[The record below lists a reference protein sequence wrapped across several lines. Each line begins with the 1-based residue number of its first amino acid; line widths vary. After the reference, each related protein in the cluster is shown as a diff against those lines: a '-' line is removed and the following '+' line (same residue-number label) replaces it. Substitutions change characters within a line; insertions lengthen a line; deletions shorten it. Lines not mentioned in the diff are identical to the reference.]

1 MATTYLKKTFDGAE
15 ASTKGTFSFWV
26 KRSKIGAEQ
35 YLYINSVYGSSS
47 ATRGEIRFDGD
58 DKLRVRS
65 LNSGSATNEKVTS
78 MVFRDTNAWY
88 HIVVTLDYTN
98 ASSSNY
104 QKIYVN
110 GNELTDFSTN
120 SNTSTTNQ
128 FFQGSDLNGQ
138 LIGKSNGS
146 EYLDGCLSHYHC
158 VVGTVY
164 TPSTFGETDSTT
176 GEWKIKTNPGISTV
190 NYGAAGF
197 FVLKDGNSMTDQS
210 GNGNNFTLGG
220 GTLTKTED
228 NPSNVFA
235 TLNPLDKHIGGTQPT
250 ISNGNNTWSSSGAGN
265 SNCAVKGTIGAS
277 SGKYYF
283 EAKFTAQQYTNLGMS
298 LVDGTNGWNGDGDI
312 SAVSSFYGIQSS
324 GSKRVAGTG
333 TSSVFTALS
342 NNDIGMFAY
351 DFDNNKFWFGVNGS
365 WVASGNPTTGANSLG
380 TLASGTY
387 LPSISNG
394 HWGNVSTAQ
403 LNFGNGY
410 FGTTAVSSAGT
421 NASGNGIFEHD
432 CPNGYTALSTKG
444 LNL

>member
-1 MATTYLKKTFDGAE
+1 MASTYLKKTFDGAE

-35 YLYINSVYGSSS
+35 YLYINSVYATSS

-88 HIVVTLDYTN
+88 HIVVSLDYTN

-176 GEWKIKTNPGISTV
+176 GEWKIKTNPGISTA

-220 GTLTKTED
+220 GTLTNTED
-228 NPSNVFA
+228 CPSNVFA
-235 TLNPLDKHIGGTQPT
+235 TWNPLIDFRQPT
-250 ISNGNNTWSSSGAGN
+250 PLLNGNT
-265 SNCAVKGTIGAS
+265 VI
-277 SGKYYF
+277 
-283 EAKFTAQQYTNLGMS
+283 E
-298 LVDGTNGWNGDGDI
+298 NGDAQWESGI
-312 SAVSSFYGIQSS
+312 STIA
-324 GSKRVAGTG
+324 T
-333 TSSVFTALS
+333 
-342 NNDIGMFAY
+342 
-351 DFDNNKFWFGVNGS
+351 
-365 WVASGNPTTGANSLG
+365 PTTGKFYAEFKFPTFGGTAYGHTGIVDVEAISQRVSGYENYGDPANSWSYSNNGEKVNNGSGSSYGNTYTSGDIIGIAIDCDNSKLYFSKNGTWQNSGDPTSGSTGTGAISIASNKNYYLG
-380 TLASGTY
+380 TMVYNASVNANY
-387 LPSISNG
+387 
-394 HWGNVSTAQ
+394 
-403 LNFGNGY
+403 GNGY
-410 FGTTAVSSAGT
+410 F
-421 NASGNGIFEHD
+421 
-432 CPNGYTALSTKG
+432 
-444 LNL
+444 